1 MNADGKPKRRW
12 WVIPTVI
19 LLIVTFFAFLP
30 IIGVALTALLADIFH
45 CQVDEGSVHPCPALG
60 MDIGG
65 LLYGM
70 GVMGW
75 MALVT
80 FPAMIAALVGWLVLA
95 GLAVRKKLRGTSS
108 V

>member
-1 MNADGKPKRRW
+1 MTAAANKPKRRW

-30 IIGVALTALLADIFH
+30 IISVALTALLANIFH
-45 CQVDEGSVHPCPALG
+45 CHVDEGSVHPCPALG

-75 MALVT
+75 FALMT
-80 FPAMIAALVGWLVLA
+80 FPAMIAALVGWIVLA
-95 GLAVRKKLRGTSS
+95 AVAVRKALGRKT